1 MRKPDDLPPTKAGEG
16 THRIRSAFL
25 RIPGHRRAWP
35 DDFVPALHHEE
46 PAIHDLAVRLWERTR
61 PLLEDSDE
69 DLDRLSFQRIVDHA
83 ASDLFADED
92 IGIKVLAAAKALLTE
107 AHDAIVHASTSVPV
121 EATPAGAEPSLVAR
135 LDTNP
140 PGVPG
145 ENPGE
150 ARLCLSIGDVVLKI
164 DVQVPSQ
171 SWLYRSY
178 ERLRD
183 SVQAGMARAQQPS
196 RLRRIGRWGMMTD
209 DRELT
214 VGLRHQRRPEAGR
227 LERETTVSLRSRRQ
241 AP

>member
-16 THRIRSAFL
+16 TRQIRSAFL
-25 RIPGHRRAWP
+25 RSPGQRRVWP
-35 DDFVPALHHEE
+35 ADFVPTLHHEE
-46 PAIHDLAVRLWERTR
+46 PAIHDLAMRLWGKTR
-61 PLLEDSDE
+61 SLLEASDE
-69 DLDRLSFQRIVDHA
+69 DLDRLSFQRLVDHA

-92 IGIKVLAAAKALLTE
+92 IGIKALAAAKVLLTE
-107 AHDAIVHASTSVPV
+107 GHEAIVHASTSVPV
-121 EATPAGAEPSLVAR
+121 ETTAAEAEPTLVAR
-135 LDTNP
+135 LDATP
-140 PGVPG
+140 PSVTSEG
-145 ENPGE
+145 PGE

-214 VGLRHQRRPEAGR
+214 VGLRHQRRPEGGR